1 MTEGQKG
8 ALSQA
13 GKMLS
18 LRMMTRKQ
26 VLDKLAEKGFSEED
40 SLFAVESLERI
51 KAIDDYEYA
60 CRYVADRSA
69 RGYGPVRIRVELRQR
84 GISDED
90 IESAMEEL
98 PDAAEMIEQFII
110 SRARQIPMDRSDSS
124 RISGALARRGFL
136 WEDITPIL
144 HRYTEEQY

>member
-1 MTEGQKG
+1 MQ
-8 ALSQA
+8 
-13 GKMLS
+13 
-18 LRMMTRKQ
+18 LR
-26 VLDKLAEKGFSEED
+26 VA
-40 SLFAVESLERI
+40 ERI
-51 KAIDDYEYA
+51 KLIDDYEYA

-98 PDAAEMIEQFII
+98 PDAAEMIERFII

-124 RISGALARRGFL
+124 RISGALAQQGFSVGRYHTY
-136 WEDITPIL
+136 ITQIHGGAIL
-144 HRYTEEQY
+144 NGNYRTGFAGLRQEQNKC